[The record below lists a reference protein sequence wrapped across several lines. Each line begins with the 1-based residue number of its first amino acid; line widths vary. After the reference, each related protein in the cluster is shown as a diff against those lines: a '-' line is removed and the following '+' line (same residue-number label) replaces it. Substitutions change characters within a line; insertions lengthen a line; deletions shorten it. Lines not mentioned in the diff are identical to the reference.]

1 MVFSHPTTARY
12 LCTLGEPIYYE
23 GSGVYSGNPVSLTL
37 MPAQPD
43 TGTWFLRTDIET
55 EHASI
60 KASWRNLV
68 VNGPNTTIGNHS
80 GVTVS
85 GVDLVLAALRACG
98 IDNVII
104 EISGPET
111 PLFDGSSAP
120 LIALINR
127 AGLVPQRLS
136 RFGYWIERPLQVRLG
151 ESYAIL
157 SPAGVPR
164 MTVNVEFRHAAI
176 NPQCISLEM
185 VDHVIAREFAPAR
198 SLGFDPATTMPET
211 NDSRF
216 HKRFQSMV
224 MMHNLIDPGC
234 SHLRY
239 QDEFARHA
247 MLECF
252 GDLALAGGPLFGH
265 LYVHQ
270 PNHRLNH
277 ALLRE
282 LFANRQSWSR
292 HSYDEILHRAER
304 MQDEMAIQAKLS
316 SMRLH

>member
-1 MVFSHPTTARY
+1 
-12 LCTLGEPIYYE
+12 
-23 GSGVYSGNPVSLTL
+23 
-37 MPAQPD
+37 MPADAD

-55 EHASI
+55 EQASI
-60 KASWRNLV
+60 KASWRNLAG
-68 VNGPNTTIGNHS
+68 NSQTTTIFNHS

-85 GVDLVLAALRACG
+85 GVDLVLAALRTCG

-104 EISGPET
+104 EINGPET

-120 LIALINR
+120 LVALINR
-127 AGLVPQRLS
+127 AGLVPQGLS

-151 ESYAIL
+151 ESFAIL
-157 SPAGVPR
+157 SPSSVPR

-176 NPQCISLEM
+176 NSQCISLEM
-185 VDHVIAREFAPAR
+185 VDHVITREFIPAR
-198 SLGFDPATTMPET
+198 SLGFDPAIMTPEA
-211 NDSRF
+211 NGHRF
-216 HKRFQSMV
+216 HKQFQSMV
-224 MMHNLIDPGC
+224 MMHNRINPAYLK
-234 SHLRY
+234 LRY
-239 QDEFARHA
+239 HDEFARHA

-292 HSYDEILHRAER
+292 HSYDEILHRSER
-304 MQDEMAIQAKLS
+304 MHDEMRIQAKLS